1 MTNLLLTVAG
11 LMIAGLLSPG
21 PSFVLISGRALASGR
36 RPAIATAVGVAI
48 GSLTHALF
56 GIAGV
61 GALLRASTALFTAAK
76 LAGAAYL
83 MWIGFKSLR
92 GALRAKQARTNRPT
106 PSASDAQTPPRL
118 TPPSATVGRRRSMLD
133 GYLTQ
138 MSNPKTTLFF
148 LALFTTVVPAD
159 TGLLEGIAVLATVVT
174 LALTGYVAI
183 AMLFSRPALQRA
195 YRRVS
200 YVFDAM
206 FGGLMLALGV
216 RVALLD
222 T

>member
-1 MTNLLLTVAG
+1 
-11 LMIAGLLSPG
+11 
-21 PSFVLISGRALASGR
+21 
-36 RPAIATAVGVAI
+36 
-48 GSLTHALF
+48 
-56 GIAGV
+56 
-61 GALLRASTALFTAAK
+61 
-76 LAGAAYL
+76 
-83 MWIGFKSLR
+83 
-92 GALRAKQARTNRPT
+92 
-106 PSASDAQTPPRL
+106 
-118 TPPSATVGRRRSMLD
+118 MLD

-159 TGLLEGIAVLATVVT
+159 TGLLEGVAVLATVVT